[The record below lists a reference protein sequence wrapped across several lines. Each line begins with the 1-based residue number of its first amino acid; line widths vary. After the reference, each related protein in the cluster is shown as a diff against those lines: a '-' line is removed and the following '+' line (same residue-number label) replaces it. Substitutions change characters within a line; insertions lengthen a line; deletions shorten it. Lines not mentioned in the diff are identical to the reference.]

1 MPHKKEASIRRSP
14 QADARHQRDAV
25 GAAETAFV
33 DQESQANADAD
44 LVERGIRQWQR
55 ERPDIDSSGKAV
67 VGRLLRLEEVVLRTL
82 NQVLEPFGLK
92 YQEYAVLATLR
103 VAGAPYR
110 LSPSHLQSTLLFT
123 SGGLSNLLK
132 RLEKEG
138 WIKRSIDPNDGRGV
152 LVKLTAKGIRLAD
165 EAMPRHAAAEL
176 HLLRMFD
183 ASQRDALATLLSR
196 MMTENAPETGP
207 ILGGGNPA
215 VSTGS
220 PLRD

>member
-1 MPHKKEASIRRSP
+1 MDEADHRLPARGRARLRGDPPASPSAGIRVS
-14 QADARHQRDAV
+14 AD
-25 GAAETAFV
+25 GG
-33 DQESQANADAD
+33 D
-44 LVERGIRQWQR
+44 LVERGMRQWQR

-82 NQVLEPFGLK
+82 NSVLEPYGLK

-110 LSPSHLQSTLLFT
+110 LPPSRLQATLLFT

-132 RLEKEG
+132 RLERAG
-138 WIKRSIDPNDGRGV
+138 WIKRSLDPSDGRGV
-152 LVKLTAKGIRLAD
+152 LVKLTPKGVRLAD

-183 ASQRDALATLLSR
+183 ASQRDMLSSLLSQ
-196 MMTENAPETGP
+196 MMTGNAPELGP
-207 ILGGGNPA
+207 EPGPPA
-215 VSTGS
+215 GRSS
-220 PLRD
+220 P